1 MNKEKIVLSIIAIL
15 LGLFVAGGAFYIF
28 QITRSINEPEPIK
41 SVSPSSTPTQITQ
54 NGNFLIIDSPKNE
67 EVFGKRIIDIKGK
80 TTKGATIIIS
90 TESVDQVVTPNTNG
104 NFTLTLTLEDGLSI
118 IKFTA
123 VFVDGSEQS
132 ITRTVTTTTEE
143 F

>member
-28 QITRSINEPEPIK
+28 QMTRSINEPEPIK

-67 EVFGKRIIDIKGK
+67 EVFDKRIIDIKGK